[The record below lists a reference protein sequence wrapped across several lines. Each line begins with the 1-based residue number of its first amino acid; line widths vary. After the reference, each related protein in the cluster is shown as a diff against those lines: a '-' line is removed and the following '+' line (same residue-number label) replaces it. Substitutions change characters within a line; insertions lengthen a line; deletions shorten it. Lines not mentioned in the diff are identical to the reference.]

1 MARQLHTAVTLPSG
15 YAIDGVNV
23 PMTAA
28 DASNFEEVV
37 HTGRQVL
44 IYRNSGATG
53 RLVTV
58 SSVADPVTGR
68 TGDFTDTVPAGEM
81 HVSPMFPV
89 DGWRQTNGKLYFQAA
104 HAEVLF
110 SVITIP

>member
-1 MARQLHTAVTLPSG
+1 MARQLHTAVTLPGG
-15 YAIDGVNV
+15 YATDGANA

-28 DASNFEEVV
+28 DAVNFERVL
-37 HTGRQVL
+37 HTGRQV
-44 IYRNSGATG
+44 IVYRNSGASS
-53 RLVTV
+53 RIVTV
-58 SSVADPVTGR
+58 SSVADPFGR

-89 DGWRQTNGKLYFQAA
+89 DGWRQSDGFLYFSGA

-110 SVITIP
+110 TVLTIP

>member
-15 YAIDGVNV
+15 YAIDGSNV
-23 PMTAA
+23 AMTAA
-28 DASNFEEVV
+28 DAANFEEVA
-37 HTGRQVL
+37 HTGRQVIL
-44 IYRNSGATG
+44 YRNSGATP
-53 RLVTV
+53 RIVTV
-58 SSVADPVTGR
+58 SSVAHSQVPR
-68 TGDFTDTVPAGEM
+68 TGDFSDTVAAGEM

-89 DGWRQTNGKLYFQAA
+89 DGWRQTNGKLYFSGA